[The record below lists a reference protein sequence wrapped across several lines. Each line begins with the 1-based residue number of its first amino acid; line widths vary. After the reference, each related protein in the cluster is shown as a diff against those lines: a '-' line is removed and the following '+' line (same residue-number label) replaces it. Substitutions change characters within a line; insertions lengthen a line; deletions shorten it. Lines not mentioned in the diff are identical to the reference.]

1 MNEIEDLVF
10 YGCSSLQEII
20 FMPIP
25 NANSNFS
32 NNMFENRYSPFQYDR
47 CTLYIPKGSKSAFK
61 VEPFN
66 KFTKIVELSE

>member
-1 MNEIEDLVF
+1 
-10 YGCSSLQEII
+10 
-20 FMPIP
+20 MPIP